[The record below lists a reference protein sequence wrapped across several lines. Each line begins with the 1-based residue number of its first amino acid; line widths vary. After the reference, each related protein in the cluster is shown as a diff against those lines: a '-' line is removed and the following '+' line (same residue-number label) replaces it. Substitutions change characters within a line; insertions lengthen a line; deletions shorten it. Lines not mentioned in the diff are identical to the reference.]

1 MPSPRS
7 SSSSPFDHRTASPA
21 TLDGM
26 ATSKVASQPGDRLII
41 DLAVGETDRDA
52 LRQALLRARATE
64 LAEVRRLE
72 VRLSAGYGDG
82 TTRAAMA
89 GELDRARRR
98 LAMLERLLDEIRKE
112 D

>member
-1 MPSPRS
+1 MAAKEA
-7 SSSSPFDHRTASPA
+7 ASR
-21 TLDGM
+21 
-26 ATSKVASQPGDRLII
+26 PGERFVI
-41 DLAVGETDRDA
+41 DLPDGAADRAA

-64 LAEVRRLE
+64 LGEVRRLE

-89 GELDRARRR
+89 SELERARKR
-98 LAMLERLLDEIRKE
+98 LDVLGRLLDEIPQE